1 MIALAFVPLAAW
13 LYLLAGR
20 GMFWRLRE
28 RDNDVAPPVDAM
40 EAPSVIAVI
49 PARDEADVIAAA
61 VTSLLAQDYKGR
73 FRVILVDDQSSDGTA
88 DIARRAALASGHDDW
103 CEILPGSERPSG
115 WTGKLW
121 AMKQGFAHAQKTQAW
136 QYVLFTDA
144 DIAHASDNVS
154 CLVARAEHGQLV
166 LVSLM
171 AKLEC
176 GTAAE
181 QLLIP
186 AFVFFFAML
195 FPFSW
200 VNDRTRRT
208 AAAAGGCMLVRT
220 EVLNAAGGFEAIAN
234 AIIDDCA
241 LAGLLK
247 RQGAIWLGLSERVR
261 SLRPYRT
268 VGEIG
273 RMVARSAYA
282 QLRYSPVLLCG
293 TVFGMAIVYAAPLLL
308 VLFAHGVSQIA
319 GALAWL
325 LMALAFQP
333 MLRFYSLSPFCGVAL
348 PLIGALYA
356 GFTVQSA
363 AQHWRGRG
371 GMWKG
376 RTQAMA

>member
-1 MIALAFVPLAAW
+1 MIAGALVSLAAW
-13 LYLLAGR
+13 LYLLFGR
-20 GMFWRLRE
+20 GMFWRIRK
-28 RDNDVAPPVDAM
+28 RDDDAPPAAAV
-40 EAPSVIAVI
+40 EAPSVIAVV
-49 PARDEADVIAAA
+49 PARNESDVIATA
-61 VTSLLAQDYKGR
+61 VTSLLAQDYNGA
-73 FRVILVDDQSSDGTA
+73 FHVVLVDDQSSDGTA
-88 DIARRAALASGHDDW
+88 DVARRAALAAGGDDR

-121 AMKQGFAHAQKTQAW
+121 AMKQGFAHAQKKQTW

-144 DIAHASDNVS
+144 DIAHATDNVS
-154 CLVARAEHGQLV
+154 RLVARAENEQRV

-176 GTAAE
+176 GTVAE

-200 VNDRTRRT
+200 VNERSRRT

-220 EVLNAAGGFEAIAN
+220 EALKAAGGLERIAD

-241 LAGLLK
+241 LARILK
-247 RQGAIWLGLSERVR
+247 RQGAIWLGLSARVR

-282 QLRYSPVLLCG
+282 QLRFSPFLLCG
-293 TVFGMAIVYAAPLLL
+293 TVLGMAIVYAGPVALA
-308 VLFAHGVSQIA
+308 LFAHGLSRIA
-319 GALAWL
+319 GALAWI
-325 LMALAFQP
+325 LMALSFQP
-333 MLRFYSLSPFCGVAL
+333 ILRFYRLSPLWGGVL
-348 PLIGALYA
+348 PFIGALYA

-363 AQHWRGRG
+363 VQHWRGRG

-376 RTQAMA
+376 RAQAIA